1 MQDKVKYQLE
11 KAESA
16 LREALSLGG
25 SKEDPYLLRHIAE
38 TLSSINSWHN
48 VFGQQSPRYNL
59 NKTRVGD
66 SIRFDMGVVGGMDHT
81 SGMDEMPVSYYG
93 AAGDRV
99 VGGAGNDVISF

>member
-1 MQDKVKYQLE
+1 MQDNVKYQLE

-25 SKEDPYLLRHIAE
+25 SKEDTYLLKHIAE
-38 TLSSINSWHN
+38 TLSTINGWYG
-48 VFGQQSPRYNL
+48 VFGQQSPRYNV

-66 SIRFDMGVVGGMDHT
+66 SIQFDMGVVGGMD
-81 SGMDEMPVSYYG
+81 EMPASYYG